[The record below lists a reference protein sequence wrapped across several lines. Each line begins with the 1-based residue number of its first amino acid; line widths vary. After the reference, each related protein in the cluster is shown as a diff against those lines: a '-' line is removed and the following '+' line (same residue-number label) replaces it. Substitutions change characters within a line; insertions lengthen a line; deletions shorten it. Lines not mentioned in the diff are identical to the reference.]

1 MRVKRYQANS
11 IKDAMALVKKDLGAD
26 ALIVST
32 KKIPVQEGE
41 WGPGV
46 RQRFEVTAIPS
57 QKGDLQH
64 AEEPAAEEPLVDL
77 RPRRPGKPLE
87 TAQGSVEMNRLRE
100 LFSLLGH
107 REDALGM
114 LLADPAATQV
124 YVALVRAGIST
135 VHARDWVDQAK
146 AAAPG
151 GDPARLFKAV
161 MNLVLKRFNFSRP
174 CEIKEGQ
181 AVCAFVGPTGVG
193 KTTTIAKLAAELH
206 LTRKKNVGLLS
217 IDNYRIGAV
226 EQLKTYASILGLPCL
241 QAFNQ
246 KDLQYALK
254 RLADKDVV
262 LIDTAGQSQYDTQ
275 RMREMEALF
284 DGERRI
290 DIHLVLSAVTCESEM
305 EETAKRFGGLDF
317 SSYVFTKTD
326 ETKKRGAIV
335 NQVLKRPMPVS
346 FISTGQRV
354 PEDFFRADRETMKN
368 LLFSDLQGSFEDY
381 SAAGE
386 PNAMGLSV

>member
-32 KKIPVQEGE
+32 KKIPVQDGE

-46 RQRFEVTAIPS
+46 RERFEVTAIPS
-57 QKGDLQH
+57 QRGNPQSVDSTP
-64 AEEPAAEEPLVDL
+64 EENRVE
-77 RPRRPGKPLE
+77 PRRLPSRKRLE
-87 TAQGSVEMNRLRE
+87 VAQGPVEMGRLRE

-114 LLADPAATQV
+114 LLSDPAATQV
-124 YVALVRAGIST
+124 YVALIRAGIST
-135 VHARDWVDQAK
+135 VHAREWVEQAK
-146 AAAPG
+146 AGLTENKPSLLL
-151 GDPARLFKAV
+151 ARV
-161 MNLVLKRFNFSRP
+161 MDMALSRFTFAKP
-174 CEIKEGQ
+174 CENKSTQ

-193 KTTTIAKLAAELH
+193 KTTTIAKLAAELN
-206 LTRKKNVGLLS
+206 LARKKSVGLLS

-246 KDLQYALK
+246 NDLQYALG
-254 RLADKDVV
+254 RLADKDVI
-262 LIDTAGQSQYDTQ
+262 LIDTAGQSQYDTR

-317 SSYVFTKTD
+317 CSYVFTKTD
-326 ETKKRGAIV
+326 ETRKRGAII
-335 NQVLKRPMPVS
+335 NQVLKSPMPVS

-354 PEDFFRADRETMKN
+354 PEDLIRATRDSMKD
-368 LLFSDLQGSFEDY
+368 LLFSGMKDAFDDY
-381 SAAGE
+381 PADSR
-386 PNAMGLSV
+386 PDIMGLSV

>member
-11 IKDAMALVKKDLGAD
+11 IKDAMALVKKDLGVD

-32 KKIPVQEGE
+32 KKIPVQDGE

-46 RQRFEVTAIPS
+46 RERFEVTAIPS
-57 QKGDLQH
+57 QNGNPMPAEH
-64 AEEPAAEEPLVDL
+64 ASRETRVEHKRMPD
-77 RPRRPGKPLE
+77 RKRLE
-87 TAQGSVEMNRLRE
+87 VAQGPVEMGRLRE
-100 LFSLLGH
+100 LFTLLGH
-107 REDALGM
+107 REDTLGM
-114 LLADPAATQV
+114 LLTDPAATQV
-124 YVALVRAGIST
+124 YVGLVRAGIST
-135 VHARDWVDQAK
+135 VWAREWVEQAGRDLSAK
-146 AAAPG
+146 GPG
-151 GDPARLFKAV
+151 QLFNRVVDMA
-161 MNLVLKRFNFSRP
+161 LDRFTYSRP
-174 CEIKEGQ
+174 FKKTESQ
-181 AVCAFVGPTGVG
+181 VVCAFVGPTGVG
-193 KTTTIAKLAAELH
+193 KTTTIAKLAADLN
-206 LTRKKNVGLLS
+206 LGRKKSVGLLS

-246 KDLQYALK
+246 NDLQYALG
-254 RLADKDVV
+254 RLADKDIV
-262 LIDTAGQSQYDTQ
+262 LIDTAGQSQYDTL

-326 ETKKRGAIV
+326 ETRKRGAII

-346 FISTGQRV
+346 FISTGQKV
-354 PEDFFRADRETMKN
+354 PEDLFRASRESLKE
-368 LLFSDLQGSFEDY
+368 LLFSELKDAFEDCP
-381 SAAGE
+381 AEGK
-386 PNAMGLSV
+386 PGIMGLSV